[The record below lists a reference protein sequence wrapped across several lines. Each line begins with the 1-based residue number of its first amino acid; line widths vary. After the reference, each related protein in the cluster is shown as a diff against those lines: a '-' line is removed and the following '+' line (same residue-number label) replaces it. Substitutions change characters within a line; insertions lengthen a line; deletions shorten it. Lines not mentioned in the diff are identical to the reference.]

1 MPLWPF
7 SKKKAEDNNYDYD
20 DDDFEEDI
28 IDEDL
33 NAASNT
39 RRTHR
44 APAGGSYDNDN
55 DDGGRSA
62 KPADS
67 APADAP
73 DAGATPTTSTSGA
86 IIMGDEYDDTPDPVH
101 DAIDGDSGPF
111 DGDSVSIDDFDFSD
125 FSTGILNL
133 GSMLIP
139 LPFKSEVQVE
149 MGADGPKMLHI
160 LTEHGRCTPV
170 AFAAPARAG
179 QWRETVKEITQ
190 GMCSDGL
197 DVVVE
202 YGPWGREVV
211 GSAPGGGGIVRI
223 IGVDGPRWMLRMTLA
238 APIDHADEMA
248 ALGREITARTFV
260 MRGKD
265 PILAG
270 SSLPVALPGPLAAQV
285 QKEMERRQ
293 KAAQEAAQAADNDT
307 KE

>member
-20 DDDFEEDI
+20 DSYDDDFEEDI
-28 IDEDL
+28 VDEDL
-33 NAASNT
+33 NTTSNT
-39 RRTHR
+39 SRGGSTRHSHHATAGHSYNNGGD
-44 APAGGSYDNDN
+44 APAE
-55 DDGGRSA
+55 
-62 KPADS
+62 PTDS
-67 APADAP
+67 APDTAP
-73 DAGATPTTSTSGA
+73 ATSTSGA
-86 IIMGDEYDDTPDPVH
+86 ILGDEYDETPDPVH

-111 DGDSVSIDDFDFSD
+111 DGDSVNIDDFDFSD

-190 GMCSDGL
+190 GMRNDGL

-248 ALGREITARTFV
+248 TLGREITARTFV

-265 PILAG
+265 PSLAG

>member
-1 MPLWPF
+1 MR
-7 SKKKAEDNNYDYD
+7 N
-20 DDDFEEDI
+20 
-28 IDEDL
+28 
-33 NAASNT
+33 
-39 RRTHR
+39 
-44 APAGGSYDNDN
+44 
-55 DDGGRSA
+55 
-62 KPADS
+62 
-67 APADAP
+67 
-73 DAGATPTTSTSGA
+73 
-86 IIMGDEYDDTPDPVH
+86 
-101 DAIDGDSGPF
+101 
-111 DGDSVSIDDFDFSD
+111 
-125 FSTGILNL
+125 
-133 GSMLIP
+133 
-139 LPFKSEVQVE
+139 
-149 MGADGPKMLHI
+149 
-160 LTEHGRCTPV
+160 
-170 AFAAPARAG
+170 
-179 QWRETVKEITQ
+179 
-190 GMCSDGL
+190 DGL

-248 ALGREITARTFV
+248 TLGREITARTFV